1 VADYLR
7 SIADSTLGISL
18 IESTKFLAP
27 LTGSGAI
34 FGGSDASAAHKIQGS
49 DDRKWRLPNPQRTTQ
64 KSEESKASMAVVSCV
79 TPMSM
84 FQLPTDIRVAI
95 LDLLLG

>member
-1 VADYLR
+1 
-7 SIADSTLGISL
+7 
-18 IESTKFLAP
+18 LAQ

-34 FGGSDASAAHKIQGS
+34 LDSSDASATRKLQGS
-49 DDRKWRLPNPQRTTQ
+49 DDRKWRLPTPRNTQ
-64 KSEESKASMAVVSCV
+64 KFEESKASMAVVSCG